1 MIKVYFSD
9 NLSISSFIQQCVNYY
24 RFKWCLY
31 QDKNKEINTFEFL
44 NSIHLDDLLFYLNDF
59 NESIQN
65 DFLNFITILNLV
77 LQLNNITYEFFGNK
91 SKYDKYRRKYK
102 EISKK
107 IEENLK
113 KNDIKIVNNKSNS
126 KNRNSYNIK
135 EKPDGGK
142 KDNEKTDNDD
152 NDNKNKKRKGKTQF
166 CKEDINCCQLL

>member
-1 MIKVYFSD
+1 M
-9 NLSISSFIQQCVNYY
+9 
-24 RFKWCLY
+24 
-31 QDKNKEINTFEFL
+31 

-65 DFLNFITILNLV
+65 DLLNFNIILNLV
-77 LQLNNITYEFFGNK
+77 LQLNNITYEFFVNK

-113 KNDIKIVNNKSNS
+113 ENDINIIKNKNNS
-126 KNRNSYNIK
+126 KNRSIYNIK
-135 EKPDGGK
+135 EKPDNSK
-142 KDNEKTDNDD
+142 KYNKKTNNDD
-152 NDNKNKKRKGKTQF
+152 NDNKNKKRKGKSQF